1 MNFSII
7 IPTFNSAQN
16 IKTNLDSI
24 KSQTYK
30 DYQLVIID
38 NNSSDETIEIIKKY
52 NFPNIKFLIE
62 RDNGIFDAINKGIE
76 LSDKEIISILH
87 SDDFYSDENVLQ
99 DIINAFQENDINDI
113 VFGDLIYVKKKN
125 INYNLRY
132 WRPGAYQ
139 GKSFFKGWHPPHPS
153 FFVKKKIYTKFGNYE
168 LKHGNSS
175 DVEMMFRLLSV
186 NAVNSK
192 YLNKT
197 LVKMR
202 YGGASNRNI
211 FSIINQN
218 LKILKFLKINFNIY
232 KILRYFS
239 FKAIDRLK
247 QFVIRK

>member
-153 FFVKKKIYTKFGNYE
+153 FFVKKK
-168 LKHGNSS
+168 
-175 DVEMMFRLLSV
+175 
-186 NAVNSK
+186 
-192 YLNKT
+192 
-197 LVKMR
+197 
-202 YGGASNRNI
+202 
-211 FSIINQN
+211 
-218 LKILKFLKINFNIY
+218 NIY
-232 KILRYFS
+232 
-239 FKAIDRLK
+239 
-247 QFVIRK
+247 

>member
-16 IKTNLDSI
+16 INTNLDSI
-24 KSQTYK
+24 KSQTYN
-30 DYQLVIID
+30 DYQLVIVD
-38 NNSSDETIEIIKKY
+38 NNSSDETIDIIKKHD
-52 NFPNIKFLIE
+52 FPNIKFLIE
-62 RDNGIFDAINKGIE
+62 SDNGIYDAINKGIE
-76 LSDKEIISILH
+76 LSDNEIISILH
-87 SDDFYSDENVLQ
+87 SDDFYNNENVLQ
-99 DIINAFQENDINDI
+99 DITNAFLENDNNDI
-113 VFGDLIYVKKKN
+113 VFGDLIYVKKKD

-139 GKSFFKGWHPPHPS
+139 SKSFFKGWHPPHPS
-153 FFVKKKIYTKFGNYE
+153 FFVKKKIYAKYGNYD

-186 NAVNSK
+186 NSVNSH

-211 FSIINQN
+211 ISIMKQN

-232 KILRYFS
+232 KILIFFL